1 MRKLL
6 IIGLAVLALLV
17 SVTPALAW
25 LDCPYARVN
34 DPYPGSCFRYLD
46 TNQDQLCDHS
56 QAERSALYQTLALF
70 LPIAF
75 YFIHWVVVKKTGKR
89 AFIYFW
95 NLILL
100 LSFTLVAFTG
110 LYLFITN
117 QSTSVLNYLHY
128 LSGIIFIELALI
140 HFLRHLV
147 YYKRLPKLN

>member
-6 IIGLAVLALLV
+6 IIGLATIALLV
-17 SVTPALAW
+17 TAAPALAW

-46 TNQDQLCDHS
+46 ANQDQICDHS
-56 QAERSALYQTLALF
+56 QAERSAVYKSLALF
-70 LPIAF
+70 LPIAI
-75 YFIHWVVVKKTGKR
+75 YFIHWVLVYKTKPRG
-89 AFIYFW
+89 FIYFW

-100 LSFTLVAFTG
+100 LSFALVGFTG
-110 LYLFITN
+110 IYLFITN

-128 LSGIIFIELALI
+128 LSGIIFIELALL
-140 HFLRHLV
+140 HFFRHLV